1 MLIDSI
7 TVNFLWGTF
16 FGVLTFDACFPAT
29 LCACTAF
36 EISSSS
42 VEICDEMPTTKV
54 SKPSREDSMKK
65 YYDCRYMRTCFCN
78 VTRSLSAN
86 ARWSIYELS
95 TERWRKAIDI
105 SCQSASHHL
114 ITSRKVLIY
123 ECYWVEVGTIERV
136 LESIHFELITAGST
150 PQPQFPW
157 CKWPS
162 FKYQVL
168 LQKGIISCFWKFE
181 RKGDRNPEVH
191 RWLET
196 VILNEWTTFR
206 CFKKPAAPELFERF
220 SNEKLVGLYE
230 YDFF

>member
-86 ARWSIYELS
+86 ARWSMYELS

-136 LESIHFELITAGST
+136 LESIHFELST
-150 PQPQFPW
+150 VEATIEPQFP
-157 CKWPS
+157 S
-162 FKYQVL
+162 TANRQA
-168 LQKGIISCFWKFE
+168 S
-181 RKGDRNPEVH
+181 
-191 RWLET
+191 
-196 VILNEWTTFR
+196 
-206 CFKKPAAPELFERF
+206 AAPKGFEWLLFKAWR
-220 SNEKLVGLYE
+220 KLVLKITWNCNSAVTE
-230 YDFF
+230 